1 MSLSRLCVC
10 GIAVRTARRGAMKEM
25 EEAEVRADF
34 GLVDDVPRKSVERG
48 MTFLLREQ
56 WDEVVSELGDEMP
69 WHTRRANILL
79 EGAESLIPLV
89 GKIIRVGGDV
99 EVKILDET
107 RPCGLMEYLRPG
119 LEEVLRKNGRGG
131 VLGRVLTGGV
141 IRIGDAVIVSDE
153 V

>member
-1 MSLSRLCVC
+1 MSLSELCVK

-56 WDEVVSELGDEMP
+56 WDEVNKELGDDLP
-69 WHTRRANILL
+69 WHTRRANVLL
-79 EGAESLIPLV
+79 EGAESLLPLV
-89 GKIIRVGGDV
+89 GKRIRVGDNV
-99 EVKILDET
+99 EVVIVDET

-119 LEEVLRKNGRGG
+119 LEEVLRKDGRGG
-131 VLGRVLTGGV
+131 VLGRVMTGGMV
-141 IRIGDAVIVSDE
+141 RVGDAVVISDE

>member
-1 MSLSRLCVC
+1 MILSKLRVA

-34 GLVDDVPRKSVERG
+34 GLVDDVPRKSVDRG

-69 WHTRRANILL
+69 WHTRRANVLL
-79 EGAESLIPLV
+79 EGAETLLPLV
-89 GKIIRVGGDV
+89 GKRIRVGERV
-99 EVKILDET
+99 EVAILDET
-107 RPCGLMEYLRPG
+107 RPCELMEYLKPG

-131 VLGRVLTGGV
+131 VLGRVLVGGV
-141 IRIGDAVIVSDE
+141 IRIGDVVYVSDGE
-153 V
+153 